1 MNKRILSSLPIL
13 LILTFVLFTIGACS
27 SPQPSLAPEETE
39 VEEPAPTEEPTPT
52 IEEPSGP
59 LVPDGTPNESYYAPY
74 PLSIT
79 LDGDISDWDRV
90 PRVLIPEIAEE
101 VTGMTSVSFAAA
113 ADDSFLYFLGEVTD
127 PKIISGEHGIDYWNE
142 DSIEF
147 YTNATG
153 DLALTSYQDGV
164 AQITVPPLN
173 IGKSPEE
180 SVFGGVN
187 NETTEAKAKVVE
199 TENGYTVE
207 LAVPLQTQ
215 VWDIQP
221 EHGGVLG
228 FQVHLN
234 GAAES
239 SRSLKAIWSKFD
251 QSDSSYYDPSV
262 FGELIFYEIGQAEA
276 ARKESEPPAGEE
288 LIPVAEDALYKQ
300 ADAPIPDRVED
311 LLAHMTLAE
320 KIGQMTLVEKNSIY
334 ENDITNLSIGGLLS
348 GGGGYPQEGNT
359 PEQWAAMV
367 DGFQEYALDSH
378 LGVPLIYGV
387 DAVHG
392 HSNVVGA
399 VIFPHNIGL
408 GAANDPQLMEEIGQV
423 TGLEMAATG
432 IYWNYAPGVMVP
444 QDIRWGRT
452 YEGYGETPELVSGLG
467 AAYLQGLQSLEL
479 VSPNTVIGTPKHF
492 VGDGG
497 TGWGTSTTGS
507 YQIDQ
512 GVTEVD
518 EAALLAIHLPPYV
531 AVIDAGAR
539 SIMISF
545 SSWGGMKM
553 HAQEYLI
560 TDVLKGELGFTGF
573 VVSDWGGIDQI
584 SGDYYEAVVAAI
596 NAGIDM
602 NMVPS
607 QYTRFI
613 NTLTKAVEE
622 GDVPMSR
629 IDDAVRRILT
639 VKMEMG
645 LFEQPYSQADLLAE
659 VGSDEHRALA
669 REAVAKSLVLLKN
682 EGYLLP
688 LSDTMSHLY
697 IAGTAAD
704 DIGIQ
709 SGGWTIEWQGKKGDI
724 TSGTTI
730 LEGIQNAVSSD
741 TMVEYSLSGRFE
753 GDPSAPDSVCLGIV
767 GELPYAEGWGDNA
780 DLNLPAG
787 ENRVLRR
794 LESDC
799 ANLVVVLVSGRPLIV
814 TDALEGWDGL
824 IAAWLPGTEGA
835 GVADVLFGDVP
846 FSGALPY
853 TWPASTDQ
861 LPLGSTEEEPLFPF
875 GYGLGED

>member
-1 MNKRILSSLPIL
+1 MKKRFPFSLHL
-13 LILTFVLFTIGACS
+13 LIILFFVLIAMGACS
-27 SPQPSLAPEETE
+27 SPQNSLSPEEPD
-39 VEEPAPTEEPTPT
+39 VEEPTST

-59 LVPDGTPNESYYAPY
+59 LVPHGTPRESYYAPY

-79 LDGDISDWDRV
+79 LDGDVSDWDQV

-101 VTGMTSVSFAAA
+101 VAGMTSVSFAAA
-113 ADDSFLYFLGEVTD
+113 VDDSYLYFLGEVTD
-127 PKIISGEHGIDYWNE
+127 TKIISGEHGTDYWNE

-147 YTNATG
+147 YLNATG
-153 DLALTSYQDGV
+153 NLTLTSYQDGV

-173 IGKSPEE
+173 IGNSPEE
-180 SVFGGVN
+180 SVFGGVRH
-187 NETTEAKAKVVE
+187 ETAEAKAKVVE
-199 TENGYTVE
+199 TETGYTVE

-221 EHGGVLG
+221 EHGNVLG
-228 FQVHLN
+228 FQIHLN
-234 GAAES
+234 GANES
-239 SRSLKAIWSKFD
+239 SRTLKAIWSRFD
-251 QSDSSYYDPSV
+251 KSDSSYFDPSV
-262 FGELIFYEIGQAEA
+262 FGELIIYEIGQPEPVRVELEA
-276 ARKESEPPAGEE
+276 SIEEEE
-288 LIPVAEDALYKQ
+288 LLPVAEDALYKQ
-300 ADAPIPDRVED
+300 ADAPIADRVED

-320 KIGQMTLVEKNSIY
+320 KIGQMTLVEKNSIRK
-334 ENDITNLSIGGLLS
+334 EEDINNLYIGGLLS
-348 GGGGYPQEGNT
+348 GGGGYPKEGNT
-359 PEQWAAMV
+359 PQQWADMV
-367 DGFQEYALDSH
+367 DGFQEYALTSH
-378 LGVPLIYGV
+378 LGVPLLYGV

-408 GAANDPQLMEEIGQV
+408 GAANDPQLMEEIGRV
-423 TGLEMAATG
+423 TALEMAATG

-444 QDIRWGRT
+444 QNIRWGRT
-452 YEGYGETPELVSGLG
+452 YEGYGETPELVSAL
-467 AAYLQGLQSLEL
+467 ASAYLQGLQSPTL

-497 TGWGTSTTGS
+497 TVWGTSTSGS

-512 GVTEVD
+512 GVTEAD
-518 EAALLAIHLPPYV
+518 EATLREVHLPPYE
-531 AVIDAGAR
+531 AVINAGAR

-560 TDVLKGELGFTGF
+560 TEVLKGELGFTGF

-584 SGDYYEAVVAAI
+584 SGDYYESVITAI

-613 NTLTKAVEE
+613 NTLTKAVED

-639 VKMEMG
+639 VKLEMG
-645 LFEQPYSQADLLAE
+645 LFEQPFSQPDFLQE
-659 VGSDEHRALA
+659 IGSNEHRALA

-682 EGYLLP
+682 EGDLLP
-688 LSDTMSHLY
+688 LSETISHLY
-697 IAGTAAD
+697 IAGAAAD

-724 TSGTTI
+724 TPGTTF

-741 TMVEYSLSGRFE
+741 TVVEYSLSGRFD
-753 GDPSAPDSVCLGIV
+753 GDPSDPDSVCLGIV
-767 GELPYAEGWGDNA
+767 GELPYAEGRGDSR
-780 DLNLPAG
+780 DLNLPPG
-787 ENRVLRR
+787 ENRALRR

-799 ANLVVVLVSGRPLIV
+799 ANLVVILISGRPLII
-814 TDALEGWDGL
+814 TDALGDWDAL
-824 IAAWLPGTEGA
+824 VAAWLPGTEGA
-835 GVADVLFGDVP
+835 GVADVLFGNLP
-846 FSGALPY
+846 FSGTLPY
-853 TWPASTDQ
+853 TWPASTEQ
-861 LPLGSTEEEPLFPF
+861 LPLGSTEEQPLFPF
-875 GYGLGED
+875 GFGLGEVER